1 MQNHEKEIIKV
12 LLVEDDEEDY
22 ILTKYLFDD
31 LKNDDYKLE
40 WTTDGADAL
49 RAMKAHE
56 HDIYFVDYRLGE
68 FNGLE
73 IIREAIDSGCTSPL
87 VLLTGQGDEEVDFQ
101 AMRAGAAD
109 YLVKGDL
116 EAPLLERVIR
126 YSIRQARTFEKMQA
140 SETKFR
146 SVIQSASDA
155 IFLVNQKGEITLWNE
170 AAEKIFGYSESE
182 IIGRQA
188 TVLMGSK
195 YEKKALEIGLHETIG
210 SVLSPLSGKIIQA
223 AGRRRDGSEFPLEL
237 SGSIWR
243 TNGGFSYTAI
253 IRDVTERKRAN
264 EYLQESEERYRE
276 LFENANDII
285 YVHDLYGN
293 FISVNETG
301 LKVFGYERDEAL
313 KLNLLQ
319 IVAPADLETAKNQ
332 IESKIS
338 GSPST
343 NYEIRCLRKDGRPV
357 VFEVNSR
364 VIYSEGIPCAIQ
376 GIARDITD
384 RKEAEAERDRLYN
397 VSNDLLATISFDGEL
412 LHINPAWEKILGY
425 KTEEILG
432 KTIYDVS
439 HPDYKKREDYAVKR
453 SSDGK
458 TSSFES
464 RLTCKDG
471 SHRWIFWS
479 STLLPDDRIAYIVG
493 RDVTERKEAEA
504 ILEHNALFD
513 QLTDLPNRA
522 NFMNHLQNAI
532 EQFAAD
538 AEKNFAVLFLDLDRF
553 KIINDGLGHLIGDK
567 LLVAIA
573 QRIKSTLR
581 PGDVVARL
589 GGDEFTILI
598 HNLKHLNDA
607 TNVADRIQKQLLKP
621 FKLDKYEVFSSASIG
636 ITVADENRRK
646 PEDFLRDADTAM
658 YQAKATGKA
667 CYKIFDSRMHTQS
680 MHLLQMENDLRR
692 AIERNEFQLFY
703 QPIMSLRS
711 PEITEFEALIR
722 WERSENVFIPPNDF
736 IPIAEETGLII
747 QIGEWVLQEACRQIA
762 KWQNAVGFEK
772 RLSVSVNLSA
782 KQLMHPNLVKQV
794 KTALSET
801 NLSPSC
807 LKLEVTESMVMDNAE
822 LAIEVL
828 SELCALGVR
837 LSTDDFG
844 TGYSSLSYLN
854 RFPFERLKID
864 RSFVGKMDTDAKSE
878 EIVRTIIRLAENLNL
893 EVVAEG
899 IENERQFHRLREL
912 GCHYGQGYFFSK
924 PVNFKKAGEMLSG
937 GLSLDLSQIMSEN
950 MPAELGGQLL
960 EVTEIQ

>member
-1 MQNHEKEIIKV
+1 MHNHQKEIIKV
-12 LLVEDDEEDY
+12 LLVDDDEDDY

-31 LKNDDYKLE
+31 LKNDVYELE
-40 WTTDGADAL
+40 WTTDGAQAL
-49 RAMKAHE
+49 AAMKAHE

-87 VLLTGQGDEEVDFQ
+87 VLLTGQGDAEVDFQ
-101 AMRAGAAD
+101 AMQAGAAD
-109 YLVKGDL
+109 YLIKGDL

-126 YSIRQARTFEKMQA
+126 YSIRQARTFEKMHA

-170 AAEKIFGYSESE
+170 AAEKIFDYSESE
-182 IIGRQA
+182 ILGKQA
-188 TVLMGSK
+188 TVLMGDK
-195 YEKKALEIGLHETIG
+195 YAKKALEIGLDKTI
-210 SVLSPLSGKIIQA
+210 SNVLAPLSGKVIQA
-223 AGRRRDGSEFPLEL
+223 AGRRKNGSEFPLEL
-237 SGSIWR
+237 SGSIWK
-243 TNGGFSYTAI
+243 TNGGYSYTAI

-264 EYLQESEERYRE
+264 ESLRESEERYRE

-301 LKVFGYERDEAL
+301 LKVFGYDREEAL

-319 IVAPADLETAKNQ
+319 IVAPSDLEHAKNQ
-332 IESKIS
+332 MESKIS
-338 GSPST
+338 GTPSSS
-343 NYEIRCLRKDGRPV
+343 YEIKCLRKDGRCV

-384 RKEAEAERDRLYN
+384 RREAEAERDRLYN
-397 VSNDLLATISFDGEL
+397 VSNDLLATISFDGDL

-432 KTIYDVS
+432 KTIYEVS
-439 HPDYKKREDYAVKR
+439 HPDYKNRETYVVKK
-453 SSDGK
+453 SPDGK

-464 RLTCKDG
+464 QLTCKDG
-471 SHRWIFWS
+471 SHRWIFWN
-479 STLLPDDRIAYIVG
+479 STLVPDDRIAYIVG
-493 RDVTERKEAEA
+493 RDMTERKEAEA
-504 ILEHNALFD
+504 ILEHNALYD
-513 QLTDLPNRA
+513 RLTDLPNRA
-522 NFMNHLQNAI
+522 HFMDYLQKAI
-532 EQFAAD
+532 DEFADD
-538 AEKNFAVLFLDLDRF
+538 AEKKFSVLFLDLDRF

-573 QRIKSTLR
+573 QRIKSSLR

-598 HNLKHLNDA
+598 HNVEQLSDA
-607 TNVADRIQKQLLKP
+607 TNVADRIQKQLVKP
-621 FKLDKYEVFSSASIG
+621 FRLDNYEVFSSASIG
-636 ITVADENRRK
+636 ITIADESRRK

-658 YQAKATGKA
+658 YQAKETGKA
-667 CYKIFDSRMHTQS
+667 CYKIFDSRMHTQN
-680 MHLLQMENDLRR
+680 MHILQMENDLRR
-692 AIERNEFQLFY
+692 AIERKEFQLFY

-711 PEITEFEALIR
+711 PEIAEFEALIR
-722 WERSENVFIPPNDF
+722 WERSENVFVPPSEF

-747 QIGEWVLQEACRQIA
+747 QIGEWVLQESCRQIA
-762 KWQNAVGFEK
+762 KWRKQFGYEK

-794 KTALSET
+794 RDVLTET
-801 NLSPSC
+801 NLCPSC

-822 LAIEVL
+822 LALEVL
-828 SELCALGVR
+828 SELCSLGVR

-912 GCHYGQGYFFSK
+912 GCHYGQGYFLSK
-924 PVNFKKAGEMLSG
+924 PVNFDLAGEMLKR
-937 GLSLDLSQIMSEN
+937 GLSFDLSEIFSEN
-950 MPAELGGQLL
+950 IPSEITGQLL

>member
-1 MQNHEKEIIKV
+1 M
-12 LLVEDDEEDY
+12 
-22 ILTKYLFDD
+22 TRYLFDD
-31 LKNDDYKLE
+31 LKNDVYELE
-40 WTTDGADAL
+40 WTTDGAQAL
-49 RAMKAHE
+49 AAMKAHE

-68 FNGLE
+68 FDGLE

-87 VLLTGQGDEEVDFQ
+87 VLLTGQGDAEVDLQ
-101 AMRAGAAD
+101 AMQAGAAD

-170 AAEKIFGYSESE
+170 AAEKIFDYSEAE
-182 IIGRQA
+182 ILGQQA
-188 TVLMGSK
+188 TLLMGEK
-195 YEKKALEIGLHETIG
+195 YAKKALEIGLNETI
-210 SVLSPLSGKIIQA
+210 SKVLAPLSGEVIQA
-223 AGRRRDGSEFPLEL
+223 AGRRKDGSEFPLEL
-237 SGSIWR
+237 SGSIWK
-243 TNGGFSYTAI
+243 TNGGYSYTAI

-264 EYLQESEERYRE
+264 ESLKESEERYRE

-301 LKVFGYERDEAL
+301 LKVFGYEREETL

-319 IVAPADLETAKNQ
+319 IVAPSDLEHAKNQ
-332 IESKIS
+332 IEAKIA
-338 GSPST
+338 GVPSS
-343 NYEIRCLRKDGRPV
+343 NYEIKCLRKDGRIV

-364 VIYSEGIPCAIQ
+364 VIYSEGIPCVIQ
-376 GIARDITD
+376 GIARDITE
-384 RKEAEAERDRLYN
+384 RREAEAERDRLYN
-397 VSNDLLATISFDGEL
+397 VSNDLLATISFDGDL

-425 KTEEILG
+425 KTDEILG

-439 HPDYKKREDYAVKR
+439 HPDYKNRETYVVKR
-453 SSDGK
+453 SPDGQ

-464 RLTCKDG
+464 QLTCKDG

-479 STLLPDDRIAYIVG
+479 STLVPDDRIAYIVG

-504 ILEHNALFD
+504 ILEHNALYD

-522 NFMNHLQNAI
+522 HFMDHLEKAIKNF
-532 EQFAAD
+532 AD
-538 AEKNFAVLFLDLDRF
+538 DQEKNFAVLFLDLDRF

-567 LLVAIA
+567 LLVAIS
-573 QRIKSTLR
+573 QRIKSSLR

-598 HNLKHLNDA
+598 HNVNQLSDA

-621 FKLDKYEVFSSASIG
+621 FRLDNYEVFSSASIG
-636 ITVADENRRK
+636 ITIADDSRRK

-658 YQAKATGKA
+658 YQAKETGKA
-667 CYKIFDSRMHTQS
+667 RYEIFDSQMHTRN
-680 MHLLQMENDLRR
+680 MNVLQMENDLRR
-692 AIERNEFQLFY
+692 AIERKEFQLFY

-711 PEITEFEALIR
+711 PEIVEFEALIR
-722 WERSENVFIPPNDF
+722 WQRSENVFIPPNDF

-747 QIGEWVLQEACRQIA
+747 PIGEWVLRESCRQIA
-762 KWQNAVGFEK
+762 EWRNQFGYEK
-772 RLSVSVNLSA
+772 HLAVSVNLSA

-794 KTALSET
+794 KDILTET
-801 NLSPSC
+801 NLCPSY
-807 LKLEVTESMVMDNAE
+807 LKLEVTESMVMDNPE
-822 LAIEVL
+822 LALEVL
-828 SELCALGVR
+828 SELCSLGVR

-912 GCHYGQGYFFSK
+912 GCHYGQGYLFSK
-924 PVNFKKAGEMLSG
+924 PVNFDEASKMLSQ
-937 GLSLDLSQIMSEN
+937 GLNFDSSELITENSLPEIS
-950 MPAELGGQLL
+950 GQFF
-960 EVTEIQ
+960 EVSEIQ

>member
-1 MQNHEKEIIKV
+1 MHDHEKEIIKV
-12 LLVEDDEEDY
+12 LLVDDDEDDY

-31 LKNDDYKLE
+31 LKNDVYELE
-40 WTTDGADAL
+40 WTTDGAQAL
-49 RAMKAHE
+49 AAMKAHE

-73 IIREAIDSGCTSPL
+73 IIREAIESGCTSPL

-101 AMRAGAAD
+101 AMQAGAAD
-109 YLVKGDL
+109 YLVKGEL

-126 YSIRQARTFEKMQA
+126 YSIRQARTFEKMHA

-170 AAEKIFGYSESE
+170 AAEKIFDYSEAE
-182 IIGRQA
+182 ILGKQA
-188 TVLMGSK
+188 IVLMGEK
-195 YEKKALEIGLHETIG
+195 YANKALEIGLDKTI
-210 SVLSPLSGKIIQA
+210 SNVLAPMSGKVIQA
-223 AGRRRDGSEFPLEL
+223 AGRRKDGGEFPLEL
-237 SGSIWR
+237 SGSIWK
-243 TNGGFSYTAI
+243 TNGGYSYTAI

-264 EYLQESEERYRE
+264 ESLRESEERYRE

-301 LKVFGYERDEAL
+301 LKVFGYDREEAL

-319 IVAPADLETAKNQ
+319 IVAPSDLEHAKNQ
-332 IESKIS
+332 MAAKIS
-338 GSPST
+338 GAPSS
-343 NYEIRCLRKDGRPV
+343 NYEIKCLRKDGRLV

-364 VIYSEGIPCAIQ
+364 VIYSEGIACAIQ

-397 VSNDLLATISFDGEL
+397 VSNDMLATIGFDGEL

-432 KTIYDVS
+432 KTLYEVS
-439 HPDYKKREDYAVKR
+439 HPDYKNREDYVVKR
-453 SSDGK
+453 SPDGE

-479 STLLPDDRIAYIVG
+479 STLVPDDRIAYIVG

-504 ILEHNALFD
+504 ILEHNALYD

-522 NFMNHLQNAI
+522 HFMDYLQKAI
-532 EQFAAD
+532 DGFAAD

-598 HNLKHLNDA
+598 HNVERLSDA
-607 TNVADRIQKQLLKP
+607 TNVADRIQKQLVKP
-621 FKLDKYEVFSSASIG
+621 FRLDNYEVFSSASIG
-636 ITVADENRRK
+636 ITIADDSRRT

-658 YQAKATGKA
+658 YQAKETGKA
-667 CYKIFDSRMHTQS
+667 CYKLFDSRMHTQS
-680 MHLLQMENDLRR
+680 MNILQMENDLRR
-692 AIERNEFQLFY
+692 AIERNEFQIFY

-711 PEITEFEALIR
+711 PEIAEFEALIR
-722 WERSENVFIPPNDF
+722 WERSENVFVPPSDF

-747 QIGEWVLQEACRQIA
+747 QIGEWVLQESCRQIA
-762 KWQNAVGFEK
+762 EWQEQFGYEK
-772 RLSVSVNLSA
+772 RLAVSVNLSA
-782 KQLMHPNLVKQV
+782 KQLMHPNLIAKVREI
-794 KTALSET
+794 LSET
-801 NLSPSC
+801 KLSPTC
-807 LKLEVTESMVMDNAE
+807 LKLEVTETVVMDNAE
-822 LAIEVL
+822 LALEIL
-828 SELCALGVR
+828 SDLCSLGVR

-844 TGYSSLSYLN
+844 TGHSSLSYLN

-899 IENERQFHRLREL
+899 IENERQFQRLREL
-912 GCHYGQGYFFSK
+912 GCHYGQGYFFSI
-924 PVNFKKAGEMLSG
+924 PVNFDQAGEMLEQ
-937 GLSLDLSQIMSEN
+937 GLSFDVSEIFSEN
-950 MPAELGGQLL
+950 IPAEITGQLL
-960 EVTEIQ
+960 EVSEIQ

>member
-1 MQNHEKEIIKV
+1 MHNHQKEIIKV
-12 LLVEDDEEDY
+12 LLVDDDEDDY

-31 LKNDDYKLE
+31 LKNDVYELE
-40 WTTDGADAL
+40 WTTDGAKAL
-49 RAMKAHE
+49 AAMIAHE

-68 FNGLE
+68 FDGLE
-73 IIREAIDSGCTSPL
+73 IIREAIASGCTSPL

-101 AMRAGAAD
+101 AMQAGAAD

-126 YSIRQARTFEKMQA
+126 YSIRQSRTFEKMQA

-170 AAEKIFGYSESE
+170 AAEKIFGYAEDE
-182 IIGRQA
+182 ILGRQA
-188 TVLMGSK
+188 IVLMGEK
-195 YEKKALEIGLHETIG
+195 YAEKCSEVGLQETI
-210 SVLSPLSGKIIQA
+210 SKVLAPLSGETIQA
-223 AGRRRDGSEFPLEL
+223 AGRRKNGSEFPLEL
-237 SGSIWR
+237 SGSFWK
-243 TNGGFSYTAI
+243 TNGGYSYTAI

-264 EYLQESEERYRE
+264 ESLRESEERYRE

-301 LKVFGYERDEAL
+301 LKVFGYDREEAL

-319 IVAPADLETAKNQ
+319 VVAPSDLEHAKNQ
-332 IESKIS
+332 MAAKTS
-338 GSPST
+338 GAPSSS
-343 NYEIRCLRKDGRPV
+343 YEINCLRKDGRNV

-384 RKEAEAERDRLYN
+384 RREAEAERDRLYN
-397 VSNDLLATISFDGEL
+397 VSNDLLATMSFDGEL
-412 LHINPAWEKILGY
+412 IHINPAWGKILGY
-425 KTEEILG
+425 ETEELLG
-432 KTIYDVS
+432 KTIYEIS
-439 HPDYKKREDYAVKR
+439 HPDYKTREDYVVQR
-453 SSDGK
+453 SDDGK
-458 TSSFES
+458 TSSSES
-464 RLTCKDG
+464 QLMCKDG
-471 SHRWIFWS
+471 SYRWIFWS
-479 STLLPDDRIAYIVG
+479 STRVQEDGLSYVVG
-493 RDVTERKEAEA
+493 RDITERKHTEE
-504 ILEHNALFD
+504 ILEHNALYD

-522 NFMNHLQNAI
+522 HFMNYLQKAI
-532 EQFAAD
+532 DGFAD
-538 AEKNFAVLFLDLDRF
+538 DSEKNFAVLFLDLDRF

-573 QRIKSTLR
+573 QRIKSSLR
-581 PGDVVARL
+581 PGDIVARL

-598 HNLKHLNDA
+598 HNVRQLSDA

-621 FKLDKYEVFSSASIG
+621 FRLDNYEVFSSASIG
-636 ITVADENRRK
+636 ITVADDSRRK

-658 YQAKATGKA
+658 YQAKETGKA
-667 CYKIFDSRMHTQS
+667 RYEIFDSRMHTQS

-711 PEITEFEALIR
+711 PEISEFEALIR
-722 WERSENVFIPPNDF
+722 WQRSENVFVPPNDF

-747 QIGEWVLQEACRQIA
+747 QIGEWVLRESCRQIA
-762 KWQNAVGFEK
+762 EWQETYGSEK
-772 RLSVSVNLSA
+772 KLSVSVNLSA

-794 KTALSET
+794 RDVLKET
-801 NLSPSC
+801 NLCPSC

-822 LAIEVL
+822 LALEVL
-828 SELCALGVR
+828 SELCSLGVR

-893 EVVAEG
+893 ETVAEG
-899 IENERQFHRLREL
+899 IENERQLQRLREL
-912 GCHYGQGYFFSK
+912 GCHYGQGYLFSK
-924 PVNFKKAGEMLSG
+924 PVNFDAAGKMLNQGLYLDALEMLSESP
-937 GLSLDLSQIMSEN
+937 L
-950 MPAELGGQLL
+950 AEIGGQLL